1 MMWFDPAITDLL
13 RNLLP
18 GLDNFFFW
26 VSQLGGEVFYI
37 AALLILYW
45 AVNKREGILV
55 SYILLFS
62 VITNFWLKI
71 AIAKDRPPSSNWH
84 VNADPPN
91 YSTPSG
97 HSQNAATLYGW
108 FTYRVRKLWMALIAI
123 VLTLLVGISRI
134 YIGVH
139 YLEDVLLGWGIG
151 IATVLVFAYLEK
163 PMSQFFSRYRT
174 EHLWLVLM
182 ALGFVLTLIAAVIPQ
197 PPNDNFGAYGGL
209 TIGFALGLILEKR
222 FVNFST
228 ESHDGKK
235 WRLVARVVIGLAFV
249 ILVMA
254 GLFLILPNQEIWLR
268 TLRYCLIALTGVF
281 LWPLIF
287 TKAKL

>member
-1 MMWFDPAITDLL
+1 MWFDPTITDLL

-18 GLDNFFFW
+18 GLDDFFFW

-37 AALLILYW
+37 AALLIVYW
-45 AVNKREGILV
+45 TVSKKEGILV
-55 SYILLFS
+55 SCILLFS

-71 AIAKDRPPSSNWH
+71 VIAKDRPPSSYWH
-84 VNADPPN
+84 VNANPPN

-97 HSQNAATLYGW
+97 HSQNTATLYGW
-108 FTYRVRKLWMALIAI
+108 FTYRIRKWWMALIAI

-151 IATVLVFAYLEK
+151 IATVLVITYLEK
-163 PMSQFFSRYRT
+163 PMSQFFSKYRT
-174 EHLWLVLM
+174 EHLLLVLM
-182 ALGFVLTLIAAVIPQ
+182 ALGFVMTLVAAVIPQ

-209 TIGFALGLILEKR
+209 TIGFAFGLILEKR

-228 ESHDGKK
+228 ESYDGKS
-235 WRLVARVVIGLAFV
+235 WRLVARVVIGLVLV

-254 GLFLILPNQEIWLR
+254 GLLSILPTEQIWLR

-281 LWPLIF
+281 IWPLIF

>member
-1 MMWFDPAITDLL
+1 MWFDPTITDIL

-18 GLDNFFFW
+18 GLDDFFFW

-37 AALLILYW
+37 VALLTIYW
-45 AVNKREGILV
+45 TVSKREGILV

-71 AIAKDRPPSSNWH
+71 AIAKDRPPSSYWH
-84 VNADPPN
+84 VNANPPN

-97 HSQNAATLYGW
+97 HSQNSATLYGW
-108 FTYRVRKLWMALIAI
+108 FTYRVRKWWMALISI

-151 IATVLVFAYLEK
+151 IATVVVIAYLEK
-163 PMSQFFSRYRT
+163 PLSQFFSRYRT
-174 EHLWLVLM
+174 EHLLLVLM
-182 ALGFVLTLIAAVIPQ
+182 VLGFAMTLIASVIPQ

-209 TIGFALGLILEKR
+209 TIGFALGLILEER

-228 ESHDGKK
+228 KSYDGKK
-235 WRLVARVVIGLAFV
+235 WRLAARVAIGLVLV

-254 GLFLILPNQEIWLR
+254 GLLPILPTEQIWLR
-268 TLRYCLIALTGVF
+268 TLRYCLIALIGVF

>member
-1 MMWFDPAITDLL
+1 M
-13 RNLLP
+13 
-18 GLDNFFFW
+18 
-26 VSQLGGEVFYI
+26 FYI

-45 AVNKREGILV
+45 AVSKREGILV

-71 AIAKDRPPSSNWH
+71 AIAKDRPPSSYWH
-84 VNADPPN
+84 VNANPPN

-108 FTYRVRKLWMALIAI
+108 FTYRVRKWWMALIAFS
-123 VLTLLVGISRI
+123 LTFLVGISRI

-139 YLEDVLLGWGIG
+139 YLEDVLLGWGVG
-151 IATVLVFAYLEK
+151 IATVLVIAYLEK

-174 EHLWLVLM
+174 EHLLLVLM
-182 ALGFVLTLIAAVIPQ
+182 ALGFVLTIVAAVIPQ

-209 TIGFALGLILEKR
+209 TIGFAFGLILEKR

-228 ESHDGKK
+228 ESYDGKS
-235 WRLVARVVIGLAFV
+235 WRLVARVVIGLVLV

-254 GLFLILPNQEIWLR
+254 GLLSILPTEQIWLR

-281 LWPLIF
+281 IWPLIF

>member
-1 MMWFDPAITDLL
+1 MWFDPTITDLL

-18 GLDNFFFW
+18 GLDDFFFW

-37 AALLILYW
+37 AALLIVYW
-45 AVNKREGILV
+45 TISKREGILV
-55 SYILLFS
+55 SCILLFS

-71 AIAKDRPPSSNWH
+71 VIAKNRPPSSNWH
-84 VNADPPN
+84 VNPNPPN

-108 FTYRVRKLWMALIAI
+108 FTYRIRRWWMALIAI

-151 IATVLVFAYLEK
+151 IATVLVIAYLER
-163 PMSQFFSRYRT
+163 PMSQFFSRYRI
-174 EHLWLVLM
+174 EHLLLVLM
-182 ALGFVLTLIAAVIPQ
+182 ALGFVMTLVAAVIPQ

-228 ESHDGKK
+228 DSYDGKR
-235 WRLVARVVIGLAFV
+235 WRLVARAAIGLLFV
-249 ILVMA
+249 ILVMV
-254 GLFLILPNQEIWLR
+254 GLFPILPTEQIWLR